1 MKKFRLDQIL
11 REILSGDAGTFEDNA
26 PFTEIPSWDS
36 MTHMILITRVESEF
50 GFQMTG
56 DEIASLAT
64 IGDLRQ
70 IVDRVEP

>member
-1 MKKFRLDQIL
+1 MISLN
-11 REILSGDAGTFEDNA
+11 EILQEVLAVDPISLGETACLS
-26 PFTEIPSWDS
+26 EIGSWDS

-70 IVDRVEP
+70 IVDRAQS

>member
-1 MKKFRLDQIL
+1 MDGGSLVDETSF
-11 REILSGDAGTFEDNA
+11 A
-26 PFTEIPSWDS
+26 EIPSWDS
-36 MTHMILITRVESEF
+36 MSHMILITRVESEF

-70 IVDRVEP
+70 IVHGGES

>member
-1 MKKFRLDQIL
+1 MTQLNQIL
-11 REILSGDAGTFEDNA
+11 TDVFAVNGGGLADDTPFQEIA
-26 PFTEIPSWDS
+26 SWDS

-50 GFQMTG
+50 DFQMSG

-70 IVDRVEP
+70 IVAKAGA